1 MKFVLVP
8 KKCIVFELARKI
20 EPIEI
25 FEEIGIKFLVFDRN
39 IYFDTKKGRGA
50 SKNDGDPSRC
60 YIWIELKEGH
70 LTYCRAWSS
79 STENFRKML
88 REGNYLRDAEGMK
101 EIYLGIVS
109 EIKDILEDV
118 EGHNLKVQEEID
130 RKAKD

>member
-20 EPIEI
+20 EPVEI
-25 FEEIGIKFLVFDRN
+25 FEEIGIKFFVFDRN
-39 IYFDTKKGRGA
+39 IYFDTKKGKGS
-50 SKNDGDPSRC
+50 SKNDGDLSRC

-70 LTYCRAWSS
+70 LTYCRSWSS
-79 STENFRKML
+79 STENFRKRL
-88 REGNYLRDAEGMK
+88 REGNHSRDAEGMK